1 MESLKEILQQT
12 KDLKMLY
19 VEDDLLMQKSS
30 VEMFSNFFSNITVA
44 SNGEEGLS
52 LYNENTYD
60 VIITD
65 ISMPRMDGIEMIT
78 HIRQDDESI
87 PIIVFS
93 AWNDASSMA
102 ACISLNIDAY
112 MLKPLDSKNLI
123 DAIRKV
129 ALKIQNTKE
138 KFKKYFETDKL
149 TNLKSHSAFLEDME
163 NTTHLEIPVIILI
176 NIDEFRVYNELYGLD
191 VGDEILISFANILKD
206 FSTNLSYE
214 LYRMGGDEFILFE
227 KVKIL
232 DSDKYTQDIENM
244 VEYVDTHSITIEGIK
259 EKISLNITIG
269 ISFHND
275 NIYGRADMA
284 LQEARKRGRHYL
296 GFSADADRREE
307 LKNNLYW
314 REEINKALSNNNVH
328 TYYQPIVDKDE
339 NILKYES
346 LVRIEKMQ
354 PNGEIK
360 LISPNEFIDFSKIS
374 KQYIALTKVVIEE
387 SFETMIQHN
396 VHVAINITFH
406 DIENREINK
415 LLHEK
420 ISKHNLATKTKFDI
434 SSQVIFE
441 LLEHKTH
448 EDYDR
453 FISFVDEF
461 KALGVLITID
471 NFGLGFANI
480 SKISALAPNYVK
492 IDSSLM
498 KNIDTDIHSYA
509 LVNAIVKFAQE
520 LGIKTIAEHVSS
532 EKIFEMSKKL
542 GIDEFQGFYF
552 SQPLKSIVNKEP

>member
-44 SNGEEGLS
+44 NNGEEGLF

-78 HIRQDDESI
+78 HIRQDDESV

-129 ALKIQNTKE
+129 TLKIQNTKE

-149 TNLKSHSAFLEDME
+149 TNLKSHSAFLEDKE
-163 NTTHLEIPVIILI
+163 KTTHLEIPVIILI

-191 VGDEILISFANILKD
+191 VGDEILISFAKILKD

-244 VEYVDTHSITIEGIK
+244 VEYIDTHAIRIEGIK

-269 ISFHND
+269 ISFHKD

-360 LISPNEFIDFSKIS
+360 LISPSEFIDFSKVS